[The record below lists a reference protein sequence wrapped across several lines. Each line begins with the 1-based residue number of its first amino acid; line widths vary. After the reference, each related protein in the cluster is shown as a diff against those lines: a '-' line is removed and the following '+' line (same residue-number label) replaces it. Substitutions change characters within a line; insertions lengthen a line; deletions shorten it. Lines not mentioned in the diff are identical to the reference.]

1 MDSSPDPLPTA
12 GEPTYPCDRCGKP
25 RTKAEGGTT
34 FTVCDDCWDATMEH
48 WIGTAP
54 TDTPRP
60 IRPTAGEPTL
70 AELCAEV
77 ERQAACIEALGGEG
91 LVMLTTEEAARLV
104 DGMREMESQV
114 ERMAHQWRLANE
126 RANALDSEVTALQ
139 SKLADA
145 ERERKEIGWA
155 MRNVLAHTGL
165 PPAPTEEL
173 LRGLLES
180 VARIARAA
188 LTPPA
193 GHATHQEEGG
203 NG

>member
-1 MDSSPDPLPTA
+1 MTPDPSDSPPL
-12 GEPTYPCDRCGKP
+12 
-25 RTKAEGGTT
+25 
-34 FTVCDDCWDATMEH
+34 
-48 WIGTAP
+48 
-54 TDTPRP
+54 
-60 IRPTAGEPTL
+60 PTAGEPTL
-70 AELCAEV
+70 AELCADF
-77 ERQAACIEALGGEG
+77 QLAACAWE
-91 LVMLTTEEAARLV
+91 TSTESHESLKAAFQQAR
-104 DGMREMESQV
+104 
-114 ERMAHQWRLANE
+114 
-126 RANALDSEVTALQ
+126 NAILDRVTALQ

-193 GHATHQEEGG
+193 GHATHQEEGSE
-203 NG
+203 